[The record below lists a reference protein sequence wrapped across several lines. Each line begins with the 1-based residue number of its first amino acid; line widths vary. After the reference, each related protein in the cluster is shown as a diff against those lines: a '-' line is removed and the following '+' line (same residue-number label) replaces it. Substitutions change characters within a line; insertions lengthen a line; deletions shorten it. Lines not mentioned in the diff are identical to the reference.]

1 MPDRV
6 HHISLHNF
14 SSAVLG
20 ELSEQRR
27 RGHFCDVSVSVQ
39 GSRASLRAHRCVLA
53 ASSPFFKDKLLLGYS
68 QVEIPAV
75 VTPRSVQRLVDF
87 MYSGVLRFPHGEA
100 LQILTAASILQIKS
114 VIDECTRIIASS
126 IGMEVPAV
134 EEEGGARGER
144 GEPDSAQGTPD
155 SPGSPAQSA
164 SDGETTAVSAAA
176 GAGATGAAY
185 YTTARYGQPSDAATA
200 NQRRYY
206 IIQSGRAWSETGA
219 AGVGDD
225 GACSMEGLCG
235 AGDEEE
241 EEAGR
246 RPFDGARRR
255 RSPSSSPRR
264 KHESHCRKQPRP
276 VRIPSVVIKQEA
288 VEEEEEAGA
297 AGCEEAGEDDGAV
310 RGEETFEG
318 WPLAPRGT
326 SDGGTCANVAGR
338 RAPGAVSLERR
349 LCLLAAENRLAPS
362 RTEPSGAD
370 GGEAFAPPA
379 GGRGASAPA
388 TPTTAA
394 APPAL
399 EFAPAMQGRAQC
411 VPSQLYVVKRE
422 GGGAGCRA
430 AGLGVPLALGGGSGG
445 GVAAA
450 TPACPPGTTPVGYF
464 PALFA
469 SHSSAAGSGAKLYQF
484 SVAQPALSGHHHH
497 QVQQQQQQQQL
508 DSHQTL
514 QQQQQQQLGRGG
526 GGGAGGIVGN
536 AARSNLQ
543 GLPLVVRLGEKKP
556 YECTLCNKTFTAK
569 QNYVKHMFVHTG
581 EKPHQCG
588 ICWRSFSLKDY
599 LIKHMVTHT
608 GVRAYQCVVC
618 NKRFTQKSSLNV
630 HMRLHRGERAFECA
644 VCRKKFSHKTLL
656 ERHSA
661 LHSATAA
668 ATAPVPPPP
677 PPLPA
682 GAVDCR
688 PPPPTAVAVPPPP
701 PPVAPPTLLVCSV
714 CPAKFHS
721 LEMFNEHVRMHV
733 TSG

>member
-497 QVQQQQQQQQL
+497 QVQQQQQQQQQL

-514 QQQQQQQLGRGG
+514 QQQQQQQQLGRLAA
-526 GGGAGGIVGN
+526 GGAPRGEEAVRVH
-536 AARSNLQ
+536 AVQQDVHRQAELRQAHVRAHRREAPPVRHLLALLLAQ
-543 GLPLVVRLGEKKP
+543 GLPDQAHGDAHGCARVPVR
-556 YECTLCNKTFTAK
+556 
-569 QNYVKHMFVHTG
+569 
-581 EKPHQCG
+581 
-588 ICWRSFSLKDY
+588 
-599 LIKHMVTHT
+599 
-608 GVRAYQCVVC
+608 
-618 NKRFTQKSSLNV
+618 
-630 HMRLHRGERAFECA
+630 RLQQ
-644 VCRKKFSHKTLL
+644 
-656 ERHSA
+656 A
-661 LHSATAA
+661 LHAEELPQRAHAAAPRRARLRVRRLPQEVLAQDAARASLGAPLGDGRGHGAGPAAAASSACRRSRLPPSSPYCGGGTATAA
-668 ATAPVPPPP
+668 PRGTTDAPGMLRVPRQVSFARDVQRARAHARHER
-677 PPLPA
+677 L
-682 GAVDCR
+682 
-688 PPPPTAVAVPPPP
+688 
-701 PPVAPPTLLVCSV
+701 
-714 CPAKFHS
+714 
-721 LEMFNEHVRMHV
+721 
-733 TSG
+733 